1 MIWLISVDLD
11 DSSVNIHAIEET
23 LLNQRYEVVQG
34 NSMSKIE
41 AINRDVNL
49 IGHSWDILLNISDDQ
64 EPITKGYD
72 NIIRNLMPDNL
83 DASLW
88 LFDGRNRIV
97 NTQEIIGR
105 KYYDRFGYIYHP
117 SYKSLY
123 CDNEATELAQ
133 ILGKQIKSSKCI
145 IRHIHP
151 FFYRHLKYDAL
162 YIKNDAFKDI
172 DKANYLQRKAINFG
186 L

>member
-11 DSSVNIHAIEET
+11 DTTVKIPAIEEV
-23 LLNQRYEVVQG
+23 LSNQRYDIAQG
-34 NSMSKIE
+34 NSNSKIE
-41 AINRDVNL
+41 AINRDVNY

-88 LFDGRNRIV
+88 LFDGRNRSV

-105 KYYDRFGYIYHP
+105 KYYERFGYIYHP

-123 CDNEATELAQ
+123 CDNESTEVAQ

-151 FFYRHLKYDAL
+151 FFYRNMKYDAL
-162 YIKNDAFKDI
+162 YLKNDLYKQE